1 MLTAGNIRLSVSDPL
16 TIAHSCFKVQHLMT
30 FQDQMALKDLCSKGK
45 KNLLTFRLLANRSI
59 KC

>member
-16 TIAHSCFKVQHLMT
+16 TIAHSCFKVQHLVT

-45 KNLLTFRLLANRSI
+45 KTS
-59 KC
+59 